1 MKHYKLPKDVD
12 FPDIAPVDKAAMDAA
27 HEELERIYAGKPK
40 GTPEVICFTPEF
52 LRRMPAK
59 NRAMYK
65 YVWLRHVREY
75 EEYMRQHPELDRD

>member
-12 FPDIAPVDKAAMDAA
+12 FPEIDPVDKAAMDAA
-27 HEELERIYAGKPK
+27 HEELERIHAGIPK
-40 GTPEVICFTPEF
+40 GRPKVISFTPEL
-52 LRRMPAK
+52 LRKLPPK

-75 EEYMRQHPELDRD
+75 EDYMRQHPELDQD

>member
-1 MKHYKLPKDVD
+1 MKHYKLPDDVD
-12 FPDIAPVDKAAMDAA
+12 FPDIAPEDKDEMDSA
-27 HEELERIYAGKPK
+27 HEGILKSIAGKPK
-40 GTPEVICFTPEF
+40 GKPEVICFTPEF
-52 LRRMPAK
+52 LRTMPAK